1 MKRLSLRV
9 TLLFVPLLTM
19 SQNITLDICQQKAR
33 ELYPLTKQYGLI
45 EKTTEYNITNA
56 NKAWLPQVN
65 FTAKATYQSET
76 TKLPI
81 SIPNV
86 VIPELTKDQYNA
98 ALDVSQTI
106 WDGGVIKAQKN
117 IIKAQAEAEK
127 QKLEVD
133 LYMLKERVN
142 QLFFGILLLNEQLQ
156 QLTLI
161 KTDLNANYEKVIA
174 LKQNGIAG
182 QVDIDAVR
190 VEQLNLE
197 QKENDLRA
205 TLKSFTEMLSAFTNL
220 NISSN
225 TEFSKPI
232 ISTVDYAL
240 ENKRPELLLLA
251 TQSKALSSQ
260 RDMITASNLPKVGFF
275 VQGGYG
281 KPGLNMLSNEIS
293 PYYIGGLRLS
303 WNLSGYYSQKN
314 NLEKISLNQKSVDI
328 QKETFLFNN
337 NLQNRQQINE
347 IEKLKSTMKNDDEII
362 LLRSNIKKATTAKF
376 ENGTATISD
385 MLRDVN
391 AESMARQARALH
403 EIQLYMAVY
412 QLKNNINN

>member
-281 KPGLNMLSNEIS
+281 KPGLNMLTNEFS

-391 AESMARQARALH
+391 AESMARQARTLH